1 LKSEIIKKE
10 DGNRRM
16 KTGNGKKV
24 ENGKGKKYGKIHSWN
39 FIIIVSIQEKQK

>member
-1 LKSEIIKKE
+1 MGL
-10 DGNRRM
+10 GNRRP
-16 KTGNGKKV
+16 KKV

>member
-24 ENGKGKKYGKIHSWN
+24 ENGKGRKYDKIRSWY
-39 FIIIVSIQEKQK
+39 FKIIVSVQEKQK